1 MSGCERTG
9 SVMRTVEHVIG
20 GKNVAVAAA
29 RTLPVFDP
37 ATGAQAAA
45 VGVADAALVDRAV
58 STAAEAAVDW
68 SSASTAARAQVM
80 FRFRSVLEERRGE
93 LARIITSEHGKV
105 LSDAAGEISRALE
118 TVEFA
123 TGIPTHL
130 GGRFSDQAATGI
142 DVHELRQPIGVVT
155 GISPFN
161 FPVMVPM
168 WMAAPAI
175 ACGNAFVLKPSER
188 DPSAAN
194 LLAEMWSEAGLPEG
208 VFNVVH
214 GDAETVGHLIDHPT
228 VAAVSFIGSTPVARA
243 IYERAAAHGKRVQ
256 ALGGAKNHMVVLPD
270 ADVHEAADAAVS
282 AAFGS
287 AGQRCM
293 AISVVVAV
301 GDVADSLVSEIV
313 TRARTLRAGSG
324 HDEASDFGPL
334 ITQQARD
341 RVASY
346 VADAETA
353 GASIALDGR
362 DAEVPSSGFFIGPTV
377 VDHVRPEM
385 KVYQDEVFGPLLC
398 VVRAS
403 DLSDALAVVNANPY
417 GNGAAVFTRS
427 GPAARA
433 FTRAVSAGMV
443 GVNVPIP
450 VPVSHF
456 SFGGW
461 KDSLFGDTHMQGPQ
475 GVHFWTRA
483 KVVTSRW
490 PQAAAGLNLAMPTTH

>member
-1 MSGCERTG
+1 
-9 SVMRTVEHVIG
+9 MRTVEHVIG
-20 GKNVAVAAA
+20 GKHVAVSGG

-37 ATGAQAAA
+37 ATGDEAAC
-45 VGVADAALVDRAV
+45 VGVADAAIVDRVVAA
-58 STAAEAAVDW
+58 AAEAAAEW
-68 SSASTAARAQVM
+68 ASASTAARAQVL
-80 FRFRSVLEERRGE
+80 FRFRSVLEDRRGE
-93 LARIITSEHGKV
+93 LARVITGEHGKV
-105 LSDAAGEISRALE
+105 LSDAIGEISRALE

-130 GGRFSDQAATGI
+130 QGRFSDQAATGI
-142 DVHELRQPIGVVT
+142 DVHELRQPLGVVA

-175 ACGNAFVLKPSER
+175 ACGNAFILKPSER

-194 LLAEMWSEAGLPEG
+194 MLAEMWSDAGLSDG

-214 GDAETVGHLIDHPT
+214 GDAETVEQLIDHPT
-228 VAAVSFIGSTPVARA
+228 VAAISFIGSTPVARA
-243 IYERAAAHGKRVQ
+243 IYQRAAGLGKRVQ

-270 ADVHEAADAAVS
+270 ADVAEAADAAVS

-301 GDVADSLVSEIV
+301 AEVADSLVAEIV
-313 TRARTLRAGSG
+313 SRAQGLRAGNG
-324 HDEASDFGPL
+324 LDDASDFGPL
-334 ITQQARD
+334 ITEQARD
-341 RVASY
+341 RVSGY
-346 VADAETA
+346 VASAESD

-362 DAEVPSSGFFIGPTV
+362 MADVPTRGFFLGPTV
-377 VDHVRPEM
+377 VDHVRPDM
-385 KVYQDEVFGPLLC
+385 KVYKDEVFGPLLC
-398 VVRAS
+398 VVRVP
-403 DLSDALAVVNANPY
+403 DLRAALAVVNANPY
-417 GNGAAVFTRS
+417 GNGAAIFTRS

-433 FTRAVSAGMV
+433 FSRAVTAGMV

-475 GVHFWTRA
+475 GVHFWTRS

-490 PQAAAGLNLAMPTTH
+490 PEAASGVSGVNLAMPTTN